1 MEMFAS
7 ALRQAQ
13 SPQGLYNP
21 AYEHDACGVG
31 FVADISGR
39 PGRRALISA
48 LRALDNLAHRGAVGA
63 DARTSDGAGILT
75 QVPNRFLCAILP
87 ELADQPVPL
96 LGDLAVGMLF
106 LAREDATATARTR
119 ALIEAALDAQEL
131 ALLAWRDLPN
141 RPELLGDEAR
151 ETLPTMVQIVVRR
164 PEALPVAEF
173 ERRLTLARRSA
184 ERQALADDLD
194 LYVASFSARTVVYKG
209 LLAGGDLAAFYPDL
223 ADERFETALTIFH
236 QRYSTN
242 TAPTWTLA
250 QPFRFLAHNGEVNTV
265 QGNRRWTAAREA
277 TLRGGGWGDRI
288 QGLVPIIQ
296 EGGSDSTS
304 LDNVLEVL
312 VRSGQGPIEA
322 LAILVGEGWEGR
334 DDLDPARRAFY
345 EYHAP
350 LMEPWDGPAGLAVS
364 NGVAVGAALDRNGLR
379 PARYRLTADGLLV
392 VASEVGVLEPAG
404 DETAAVIE
412 SGRLGPGQMIA
423 VDLSDGRLIHHD
435 EIIGELAARHPY
447 AEWVAA
453 RHMELP
459 IAETVPDGIDPEP
472 ATTLR
477 LQRRYGYN
485 AEDLRLVLTPMG
497 EGGHEA
503 IWSMGDD
510 TPLAILSDKPRA
522 LGDYFRQ
529 RFAQVT
535 NPPIDPIRER
545 AVMALDTYLGPRD
558 GLLAVGPAPG
568 TLLHLASPILTPAR
582 LLQIAEWGLRDGG
595 ESVVTLP
602 AFFVASAAS
611 DGGEALADALD
622 ALREAAIAAI
632 DGGATIL
639 IISDRS
645 VGEETRSPIPSL
657 LAVAAVHQGLI
668 RAGWRMAAEIVAE
681 TGDSWTTQHLALLL
695 AYGAAAVCP
704 WLAVASVRALAAE
717 GTTMQPGEATRRY
730 VAATEEGLLKLLS
743 KMGISTIRS
752 YQSSGLF
759 EALGLGHD
767 LIETYFPGTPSPL
780 GGLGLAEIATDVA
793 AREDAATRAEAIA
806 AEGKKSPL
814 PDHGFVRYRRDGE
827 RHAYAPVLVKA
838 LQKMT
843 EAQNGGFAP
852 AAARFEELTET
863 RPDEPLALRDLL
875 MLVPPFAP
883 LPITQVESVESI
895 RRRFIATAMSLG
907 ALSPEAFTTL
917 AAGMDLM
924 GARSN
929 SGEGGEDPE
938 WYRPQ
943 PDGMRRHSRIKQ
955 IASARFGVTAEYLV
969 HADEIEIKMAQGS
982 KPGEGGQLPGHK
994 VTGMI
999 ARLRHAVPGTQLI
1012 SPPPHHDIYSIEDLA
1027 QLIYDLRAVNP
1038 YAKIGVKLV
1047 ATGGVG
1053 TIAAGVAKAGADY
1066 VLVSGHSGGTGASP
1080 LSSIKGAG
1088 LPWELGLA
1096 EAQQTL
1102 IRSGLRERVRLRTDG
1117 GLRTARDVVI
1127 AAALGAE
1134 DYGFGTAAL
1143 VAIGCDMARQCHLN
1157 TCPAGIATQRED
1169 LRAKFTGTP
1178 AGVVQYFTWL
1188 AERVRALL
1196 ADLGLAT
1203 LDRAVGRVSL
1213 LRTAHFHGRADLL
1226 DFSPILAPPPSGKA
1240 IRHDPN
1246 WKREKHHTP
1255 LADYLVDRAKTAL
1268 DGVGPVKVSGSI
1280 RNRDRAS
1287 GAELAGAIARRVA
1300 KTYSGG
1306 IAPQPMEVQLN
1317 GTAGQSFG
1325 AFCVAGL
1332 TLHLT
1337 GEAND
1342 YVGKSMS
1349 GGLITIRPA
1358 PSVATSESPFGS
1370 RPVLAGNTILY
1381 GATGGELFI
1390 AGAAGERFAVR
1401 NSGAVAVV
1409 EGVGDHGCEY
1419 MTGGTVLVLGP
1430 TGRNFAAGMSAG
1442 RAWVLDEAETFER
1455 RCGTDG
1461 VLLRRVA
1468 HGSPEATEIRDLLIR
1483 HCEMTA
1489 SARAKAILASWD
1501 DQRPVFWSLT
1511 GMPPAAP
1518 APEAA
1523 RVVRAPRREPVVR
1536 AEIAVRHIASA
1547 PDLVS
1552 TGTPNAED

>member
-7 ALRQAQ
+7 ALRQGRQ
-13 SPQGLYNP
+13 LTGLYNP

-31 FVADISGR
+31 FVADISGV
-39 PGRRALISA
+39 PSRRALTAA

-75 QVPNRFLCAILP
+75 QVPNGFLCTVLP
-87 ELADQPVPL
+87 ELAGETAPP
-96 LGDLAVGMLF
+96 LGDLALGTIF
-106 LAREDATATARTR
+106 LSRTDGSAGARSRS
-119 ALIEAALDAQEL
+119 IFEAALVGQKL
-131 ALLAWRDLPN
+131 APLAWRDLPI
-141 RPELLGDEAR
+141 RPEVLGDEAR
-151 ETLPTMVQIVVRR
+151 AALPTMIQLVVRR
-164 PEALPVAEF
+164 PEAISVDEF
-173 ERRLTLARRSA
+173 ERRLTLARREA
-184 ERQALADDLD
+184 ERRALADELD
-194 LYVASFSARTVVYKG
+194 LYVVSLSARTVVYKG
-209 LLAGGDLAAFYPDL
+209 LLAGGDLASFYPDL
-223 ADERFETALTIFH
+223 ADETYETALTIFH

-242 TAPTWTLA
+242 TASTWTLA
-250 QPFRFLAHNGEVNTV
+250 QPFRFLAHNGEINTV
-265 QGNRRWTAAREA
+265 QGNRRWIAAREA
-277 TLRGGGWGDRI
+277 TMRGGAWGDRVTE
-288 QGLVPIIQ
+288 LAPITQ
-296 EGGSDSTS
+296 EGGSDSAS
-304 LDNVLEVL
+304 LDNMLEVL
-312 VRSGQGPIEA
+312 VRSGHGPIEA

-350 LMEPWDGPAGLAVS
+350 LMEPWDGPAALAVS
-364 NGVAVGAALDRNGLR
+364 NGIAVGAALDRNGLR

-404 DETAAVIE
+404 EETSAILE

-423 VDLSDGRLIHHD
+423 VDLSDGKVMHHD

-453 RHMELP
+453 RHTDLP
-459 IAETVPDGIDPEP
+459 VASAEMVEDPTPTP
-472 ATTLR
+472 AEVLH
-477 LQRRYGYN
+477 LQRRYGYS

-510 TPLAILSDKPRA
+510 TPLAILSNKPRG

-558 GLLAVGPAPG
+558 GLLPPEQAPG
-568 TLLHLASPILTPAR
+568 TLLHLPGPILTPAQ
-582 LLQIAEWGLRDGG
+582 LLQISEWGLRDGG

-602 AFFVASAAS
+602 AFFDAQSGGDGLSAA
-611 DGGEALADALD
+611 LD
-622 ALREAAIAAI
+622 SLVEAAIEAI
-632 DGGATIL
+632 ERGATVIVV
-639 IISDRS
+639 SDRYAGDDELS
-645 VGEETRSPIPSL
+645 AIPSL

-668 RAGWRMAAEIVAE
+668 RAGRRMAAEIVAE
-681 TGDSWTTQHLALLL
+681 SGDAWTTQTLALLI

-704 WLAVASVRALAAE
+704 WLAFASIRTIAAE
-717 GTTMQPGEATRRY
+717 GTVGTPAEA
-730 VAATEEGLLKLLS
+730 AARFVTAIEEGLLKLLS
-743 KMGISTIRS
+743 KMGISTVRS
-752 YQSSGLF
+752 YQGSGLF
-759 EALGLGHD
+759 EALGLSRD
-767 LIETYFPGTPSPL
+767 LVNRYFPGTPSPI
-780 GGLGLAEIATDVA
+780 GGIGLHEIAADIVAREEGARAAEAVA
-793 AREDAATRAEAIA
+793 AGG
-806 AEGKKSPL
+806 GKAPL

-827 RHAYAPVLVKA
+827 RHAYAPTIVKA

-843 EAQNGGFAP
+843 ESENGSFAP
-852 AAARFEELTET
+852 AAARFEELVASNV
-863 RPDEPLALRDLL
+863 DEPLALRDL
-875 MLVPPFAP
+875 MKLVPAYAP
-883 LPITQVESVESI
+883 LPIESVESVESI
-895 RRRFIATAMSLG
+895 RKRFIATAMSLG

-929 SGEGGEDPE
+929 SGEGGEDPD
-938 WYRPQ
+938 WYKLQ
-943 PDGMRRHSRIKQ
+943 PDGLRRHSRIKQ

-982 KPGEGGQLPGHK
+982 KPGEGGQLPAHK
-994 VTGMI
+994 VTALI

-1027 QLIYDLRAVNP
+1027 QLIYDLRSVNP
-1038 YAKIGVKLV
+1038 RAKIGVKLV

-1066 VLVSGHSGGTGASP
+1066 VLVSGHNGGTGASP

-1088 LPWELGLA
+1088 LPWELGIA

-1102 IRSGLRERVRLRTDG
+1102 IRSGLRDRVRLRTDG
-1117 GLRTARDVVI
+1117 GLRTEHDVVI

-1178 AGVVQYFTWL
+1178 QGVVRYFTWL

-1196 ADLGLAT
+1196 AELGLSS
-1203 LDRAVGRVSL
+1203 LDDAVGRVSL
-1213 LRTAHFHGRADLL
+1213 LGTRYRRGRLATL
-1226 DFSPILAPPPSGKA
+1226 DFSAVLAPPPGGKPR
-1240 IRHDPN
+1240 RHDPN
-1246 WKREKHHTP
+1246 WKREKHYTP
-1255 LADYLVDRAKTAL
+1255 LADYLTDRAGTAL
-1268 DGVGPVKVSGSI
+1268 SGVGPARISASI
-1280 RNRDRAS
+1280 RNRDRAT
-1287 GAELAGAIARRVA
+1287 GAELAGEIARRVA
-1300 KTYSGG
+1300 PGAAGG
-1306 IAPQPMEVQLN
+1306 PVPQPIEVTLT
-1317 GTAGQSFG
+1317 GSAGQSFG
-1325 AFCVAGL
+1325 AFCVSGL
-1332 TLHLT
+1332 SLHLT

-1349 GGLITIRPA
+1349 GGLLTIRPA
-1358 PSVATSESPFGS
+1358 PGFATAEAPHGS
-1370 RPVLAGNTILY
+1370 RPVLAGNTVLY
-1381 GATGGELFI
+1381 GATGGDIFI

-1401 NSGAVAVV
+1401 NSGANAVV

-1419 MTGGTVLVLGP
+1419 MTGGTVLILGP

-1442 RAWVLDEAETFER
+1442 RAFILDDDELFPQ
-1455 RCGTDG
+1455 RCSTDG
-1461 VLLRRVA
+1461 IIRTRVTRGSAEANDIHKLLVQ
-1468 HGSPEATEIRDLLIR
+1468 HQQ
-1483 HCEMTA
+1483 MTG
-1489 SARAKAILASWD
+1489 SARAAAILASWD
-1501 DQRPVFWSLT
+1501 EQPPTFWSVT
-1511 GMPPAAP
+1511 GQPPTPLAVEP
-1518 APEAA
+1518 ARPA
-1523 RVVRAPRREPVVR
+1523 RPARREGAPTR
-1536 AEIAVRHIASA
+1536 SPIAVRRTSEA
-1547 PDLVS
+1547 PDLIPAGREG
-1552 TGTPNAED
+1552 GTD

>member
-1 MEMFAS
+1 MDMFAS
-7 ALRQAQ
+7 ALRGGRQPA
-13 SPQGLYNP
+13 GLYNP

-31 FVADISGR
+31 FVADVSGT
-39 PGRRALISA
+39 PSRRALTAA

-75 QVPNRFLCAILP
+75 QVPNGFLCATLP
-87 ELADQPVPL
+87 ELAGEAVPP
-96 LGDLAVGMLF
+96 LGDLALGTIF
-106 LAREDATATARTR
+106 LSRTDASAGARCR
-119 ALIEAALDAQEL
+119 AVFEAALVAQKL
-131 ALLAWRDLPN
+131 APLAWRDLPT
-141 RPELLGDEAR
+141 RPEVLGDEAR
-151 ETLPTMVQIVVRR
+151 TALPTMLQIVVRR
-164 PEALPVAEF
+164 PGAITVGEF
-173 ERRLTLARRSA
+173 ERRLILARRAA
-184 ERQALADDLD
+184 ERRALADDLD
-194 LYVASFSARTVVYKG
+194 LYVVSLSSRTVVYKG

-223 ADERFETALTIFH
+223 ADELYETALTIFH

-242 TAPTWTLA
+242 TASTWTLA
-250 QPFRFLAHNGEVNTV
+250 QPFRLLAHNGEINTV
-265 QGNRRWTAAREA
+265 QGNRRWTVAREA
-277 TLRGGGWGDRI
+277 TMRGGAWDDRVAE
-288 QGLVPIIQ
+288 LAPITQ
-296 EGGSDSTS
+296 EGGSDSAS
-304 LDNVLEVL
+304 LDNMLEVL
-312 VRSGQGPIEA
+312 VGSGHGPIEA

-350 LMEPWDGPAGLAVS
+350 LMEPWDGPAALAVS
-364 NGVAVGAALDRNGLR
+364 NGIAVGAALDRNGLR

-404 DETAAVIE
+404 EETSAIIE

-423 VDLSDGRLIHHD
+423 VDLADGRVIHHD

-453 RHMELP
+453 RHVTLP
-459 IAETVPDGIDPEP
+459 PTSPETVEEPTPEP
-472 ATTLR
+472 AEILR
-477 LQRRYGYN
+477 LQRRYGYS
-485 AEDLRLVLTPMG
+485 AEDLRLILAPMG

-510 TPLAILSDKPRA
+510 APLAILSDKPRG

-545 AVMALDTYLGPRD
+545 AVMALDSYLGPRD
-558 GLLAVGPAPG
+558 GLLAPQQAPG
-568 TLLHLASPILTPAR
+568 TLIHLSGPILTPAA
-582 LLQIAEWGLRDGG
+582 LLQISEWGLRDGG
-595 ESVVTLP
+595 EAVVTLP
-602 AFFVASAAS
+602 TFFDAQG
-611 DGGEALADALD
+611 GGEALSAALD
-622 ALREAAIAAI
+622 GLVAAAIAAI
-632 DGGATIL
+632 DRGATIL
-639 IISDRS
+639 VVSDRYA
-645 VGEETRSPIPSL
+645 GDDDRSAIPSL

-668 RAGWRMAAEIVAE
+668 RAGRRMAAEIVAE
-681 TGDSWTTQHLALLL
+681 TGDAWTTQTLALLI

-704 WLAVASVRALAAE
+704 WLAFASVRTLAAE
-717 GTTMQPGEATRRY
+717 GTVGTPAEASARFVT
-730 VAATEEGLLKLLS
+730 AIEEGLLKLLS
-743 KMGISTIRS
+743 KMGISTVRS
-752 YQSSGLF
+752 YQGSGLF
-759 EALGLGHD
+759 EALGLGRG
-767 LIETYFPGTPSPL
+767 LIDAYFPGTPSPI
-780 GGLGLAEIATDVA
+780 GGIGLAEIAADIA
-793 AREDAATRAEAIA
+793 AREEEARAADAVASAG
-806 AEGKKSPL
+806 GKAPL

-827 RHAYAPVLVKA
+827 RHAYAPTVVKA
-838 LQKMT
+838 LQKMADA
-843 EAQNGGFAP
+843 ENGAFAP
-852 AAARFEELTET
+852 AAARFEELVATKV
-863 RPDEPLALRDLL
+863 DEPLALRDLL
-875 MLVPPFAP
+875 KLTPAYAP
-883 LPITQVESVESI
+883 LPLESVESVESI
-895 RRRFIATAMSLG
+895 RTRFIATAMSLG

-943 PDGMRRHSRIKQ
+943 ADGLRRHSRIKQ

-982 KPGEGGQLPGHK
+982 KPGEGGQLPAHK
-994 VTGMI
+994 VTALI

-1027 QLIYDLRAVNP
+1027 QLIYDLRSVNP

-1066 VLVSGHSGGTGASP
+1066 VLISGHNGGTGASP

-1088 LPWELGLA
+1088 LPWELGIA

-1102 IRSGLRERVRLRTDG
+1102 IRSGLRDRVRLRTDG
-1117 GLRTARDVVI
+1117 GLRTERDVVI

-1178 AGVVQYFTWL
+1178 GGVVRYFTWL

-1196 ADLGLAT
+1196 AELGLAS
-1203 LDRAVGRVSL
+1203 LDDAVGRVSL
-1213 LRTAHFHGRADLL
+1213 LGTRHRRGRLATL
-1226 DFSPILAPPPSGKA
+1226 DFSAVLAPPPGGKPR
-1240 IRHDPN
+1240 RHDPT
-1246 WKREKHHTP
+1246 WRREKHYTP
-1255 LADYLVDRAKTAL
+1255 LADYLTDRAGTAL
-1268 DGVGPVKVSGSI
+1268 AGVGPARISASI
-1280 RNRDRAS
+1280 RNRDRAT
-1287 GAELAGAIARRVA
+1287 GAELAGEIARRVA
-1300 KTYSGG
+1300 PTATGG
-1306 IAPQPMEVQLN
+1306 VIPQPIEVTLT
-1317 GTAGQSFG
+1317 GSAGQSFG

-1332 TLHLT
+1332 SLHLT

-1349 GGLITIRPA
+1349 GGLITIKPA
-1358 PSVATSESPFGS
+1358 PGFATAEAPHGS
-1370 RPVLAGNTILY
+1370 RPTLVGNTVLY
-1381 GATGGELFI
+1381 GATGGEFFV

-1401 NSGAVAVV
+1401 NSGATAVV

-1430 TGRNFAAGMSAG
+1430 TGRNFAAGLSAG
-1442 RAWVLDEAETFER
+1442 RAWIFDEDESFPQRCSRDGIILARVARDSAEAGEIR
-1455 RCGTDG
+1455 K
-1461 VLLRRVA
+1461 LLRR
-1468 HGSPEATEIRDLLIR
+1468 HRELTG
-1483 HCEMTA
+1483 
-1489 SARAKAILASWD
+1489 SARAAAILDSWAE
-1501 DQRPVFWSLT
+1501 QPPLFWSVT
-1511 GMPPAAP
+1511 GKPPVPLVSESARP
-1518 APEAA
+1518 ARPT
-1523 RVVRAPRREPVVR
+1523 RREGAPVR
-1536 AEIAVRHIASA
+1536 PPIAVRRASET
-1547 PDLVS
+1547 PDLVRV
-1552 TGTPNAED
+1552 GGEGAED